1 MLKWR
6 ALRPRSLFRMHWWL
20 LQVLCVDIA
29 GVFTLVLH
37 GSDLSMWPSP
47 LTLFHTFFFFKF
59 SFPQN
64 GTIGGH
70 SLDWRGGIDSE
81 FLMHF
86 LMCNSTIKI
95 ALILFLFYQSL
106 SIKQISITTV
116 AVLRGHMSHR
126 PLLFQMIADQLL
138 FTPEQRERV
147 RPSVCERDL
156 MMFTPPADI

>member
-1 MLKWR
+1 
-6 ALRPRSLFRMHWWL
+6 
-20 LQVLCVDIA
+20 
-29 GVFTLVLH
+29 
-37 GSDLSMWPSP
+37 
-47 LTLFHTFFFFKF
+47 
-59 SFPQN
+59 
-64 GTIGGH
+64 
-70 SLDWRGGIDSE
+70 
-81 FLMHF
+81 MHF